1 MRYDCWVEG
10 GTRFVSLIYHV
21 QARLVRM
28 PPPTRRTCNRVE
40 VRVAGMLLLLAG
52 VSARLV
58 HPFPEQGMRG
68 GWQESA
74 PSTHAE
80 RLANFAFSAV
90 QGGVQLSSDSRT
102 HLLGAE
108 IVELTSYRTQVLAA

>member
-1 MRYDCWVEG
+1 MRYDCCWVEG
-10 GTRFVSLIYHV
+10 GTRFVSLIYPLAV
-21 QARLVRM
+21 GENS
-28 PPPTRRTCNRVE
+28 PPHSPNLQRVE

-90 QGGVQLSSDSRT
+90 QGSVQLSSDSRT

>member
-1 MRYDCWVEG
+1 M
-10 GTRFVSLIYHV
+10 
-21 QARLVRM
+21 
-28 PPPTRRTCNRVE
+28 
-40 VRVAGMLLLLAG
+40 AGMLLLLAG

>member
-1 MRYDCWVEG
+1 M
-10 GTRFVSLIYHV
+10 
-21 QARLVRM
+21 
-28 PPPTRRTCNRVE
+28 
-40 VRVAGMLLLLAG
+40 AGMLLVIAG

-58 HPFPEQGMRG
+58 HPFPEQSMMG

-90 QGGVQLSSDSRT
+90 QGGVQFSSDSRA
-102 HLLGAE
+102 HLLGAQ

>member
-1 MRYDCWVEG
+1 M
-10 GTRFVSLIYHV
+10 
-21 QARLVRM
+21 LVL
-28 PPPTRRTCNRVE
+28 TT
-40 VRVAGMLLLLAG
+40 G
-52 VSARLV
+52 VSGGLV
-58 HPFPEQGMRG
+58 HAFPEIGMAG
-68 GWQESA
+68 SWQESA

-90 QGGVQLSSDSRT
+90 QGSVQLSSDSRT